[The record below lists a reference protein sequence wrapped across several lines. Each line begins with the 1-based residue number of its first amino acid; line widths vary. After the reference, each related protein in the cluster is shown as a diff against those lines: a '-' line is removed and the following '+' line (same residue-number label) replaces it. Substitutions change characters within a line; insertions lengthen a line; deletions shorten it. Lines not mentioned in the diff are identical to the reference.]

1 MLTIRLETSLDH
13 PAIRQVN
20 LDAFRN
26 HPVSRQT
33 EHRIV
38 DALRAADA
46 LELSLVADLDGS
58 VVGHIAFSPAQI
70 GDHATGWYLLGP
82 LAVLPAF
89 QRRGI
94 GRMLVEAGLVALRA
108 RHAAGCVL
116 VGNPAYYTRFG
127 FQQLA
132 DITYPGVPDQYVLTL
147 PLAGLAP
154 QGTVTSHPAFDL
166 PPE

>member
-1 MLTIRLETSLDH
+1 MLTIRPESPHDH

-20 LDAFRN
+20 LEAFRN

-46 LELSLVADLDGS
+46 LVLSLVADLDGA
-58 VVGHIAFSPAQI
+58 VVGHVAFSHAQI
-70 GDHATGWYLLGP
+70 GDHATDWFILGP

-89 QRRGI
+89 QRQGI
-94 GRMLVEAGLVALRA
+94 GRALVEAGLAALRA
-108 RHAAGCVL
+108 RQAAGCVL
-116 VGNPAYYTRFG
+116 VGHPAYYMRFG
-127 FQQLA
+127 FQQLPG
-132 DITYPGVPDQYVLTL
+132 ITYPGVPDQYVLTL
-147 PLAGLAP
+147 SLAGPAP
-154 QGTVTSHPAFDL
+154 QGAVTSHPAFDL